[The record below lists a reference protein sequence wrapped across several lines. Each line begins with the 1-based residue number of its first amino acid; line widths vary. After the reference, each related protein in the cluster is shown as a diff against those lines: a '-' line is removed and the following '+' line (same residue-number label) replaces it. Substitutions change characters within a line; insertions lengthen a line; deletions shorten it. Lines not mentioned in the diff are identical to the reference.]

1 VLAAGILLAGEHA
14 CVAQERHSVVTV
26 RKSCR
31 RTMEALLEVD
41 TGFERLWGRDA
52 GGPRD
57 LSQKR
62 SFSHSRGTKGL
73 QDRVI
78 VYSRP
83 AATDPRPKGMAELLG
98 ALLATTVLV
107 VVFLAVLVG
116 IRAAAAHQRSGESY
130 ELTPRRVASSLSV
143 CLLVV
148 SAALSTLSTPSPG
161 AIAATHVANV
171 ALFVSVGWWLWT
183 LRVDG
188 VLAVPPVSL
197 AKKREATAAPRPR
210 QDSETPRTPRPSPP
224 QPEEG
229 QG

>member
-1 VLAAGILLAGEHA
+1 VL
-14 CVAQERHSVVTV
+14 
-26 RKSCR
+26 
-31 RTMEALLEVD
+31 EALLVCSLE
-41 TGFERLWGRDA
+41 TGGAGAAD
-52 GGPRD
+52 GGPAAVVFVVGGD
-57 LSQKR
+57 IADGGVQAHGVVLGAYPGEVALQ
-62 SFSHSRGTKGL
+62 GAGVVDGL

-78 VYSRP
+78 VYSRT
-83 AATDPRPKGMAELLG
+83 AATDPRPRGMATLLG
-98 ALLATTVLV
+98 GLLATTFV
-107 VVFLAVLVG
+107 VVFMAVLVG
-116 IRAAAAHQRSGESY
+116 IRAAAAHERSGESY
-130 ELTPRRVASSLSV
+130 ELTARRIASSLSV

-148 SAALSTLSTPSPG
+148 SAALSTISTPSPG

-224 QPEEG
+224 KPEEG

>member
-1 VLAAGILLAGEHA
+1 MCSLETGGAGAADSRAAAVVFVVGADIPDGGVQPHGVVLGAYPGEFAPQGAG
-14 CVAQERHSVVTV
+14 VV
-26 RKSCR
+26 
-31 RTMEALLEVD
+31 D
-41 TGFERLWGRDA
+41 
-52 GGPRD
+52 
-57 LSQKR
+57 
-62 SFSHSRGTKGL
+62 GL

-83 AATDPRPKGMAELLG
+83 AAMDPRPKGMAELLG
-98 ALLATTVLV
+98 ALLATTVLF
-107 VVFLAVLVG
+107 VVFMAVLVG

-130 ELTPRRVASSLSV
+130 ELTPRRIASSLSV

-148 SAALSTLSTPSPG
+148 SSALSTLSTPSPG
-161 AIAATHVANV
+161 AIAATHIANV

-224 QPEEG
+224 KPEEG